1 MQVYTQIVKANR
13 TGVIAVDPFEKLCDL
28 GGWQSYDAARR
39 YICDAVDCRRDIQAA
54 IYPALSAYLGGVIYL
69 SVRQVAEILN
79 ISARSVNRQIKRGL
93 LPASKVGGRVR
104 VYCDDVYLFA
114 KRMRIVRKEK
124 L

>member
-1 MQVYTQIVKANR
+1 MLRYKSVLLTKSLL
-13 TGVIAVDPFEKLCDL
+13 GKVINMTESLKVSNSGISDEFKGLEEF
-28 GGWQSYDAARR
+28 RR
-39 YICDAVDCRRDIQAA
+39 KIQKKERM
-54 IYPALSAYLGGVIYL
+54 IYL